1 VLDEDERGDRGDT
14 PPQSTGDPRSILIP
28 LPRVMPARAFETGV
42 DRPLRLRTYLA
53 PGLPLELFAL
63 VRARLERDLACP
75 VVLES
80 ETQRSAPDPDGP
92 DPFAAREIDLA
103 FLCAPGYLWLAAR
116 QPRAVELVPA
126 AFVFDDPRANDAPV
140 YFADLVVPAD
150 RPWRT
155 LEDLAGTRWVF
166 NDPCSLSGYFSVL
179 ATLESRAL
187 GRAHFASTRAVGSHA
202 AALAA
207 VESGTADCA
216 AIDSN
221 TLLLEER
228 AGTHRALRVIE
239 SFGPYPTQPIVLR
252 ADLPPQVKRTIT
264 TSLLT
269 LHQDDEGRRALAA
282 CAVRRLAPVTE
293 AHYAAERTLLGL
305 ALGAAPCAPS
315 DLR

>member
-92 DPFAAREIDLA
+92 DP
-103 FLCAPGYLWLAAR
+103 
-116 QPRAVELVPA
+116 
-126 AFVFDDPRANDAPV
+126 
-140 YFADLVVPAD
+140 
-150 RPWRT
+150 
-155 LEDLAGTRWVF
+155 
-166 NDPCSLSGYFSVL
+166 
-179 ATLESRAL
+179 
-187 GRAHFASTRAVGSHA
+187 FASTRAVGSHA